1 MAKKNKKLKKVFMFV
16 NVDWFFFS
24 HRLAI
29 AKAARPN
36 QFRMSVYTDLTNSE
50 KSNQKREFDL
60 FQSPISRSSKN
71 KILLILEFLKV
82 FLLILKK
89 KPDLIHAVTIKPIIL
104 LGIISRLTK
113 TPFIGAISGLGP
125 VFSAQTFFSNIRL
138 KIVLLIYRFIF
149 KPKYSTVICQNKHDK
164 KIFID
169 LKIATVS
176 KITISPGSGVDLDRF
191 KPIESHSQKRNVLM
205 ASRILSDKGV
215 YEYCAA
221 AKSLNSGE
229 GNIEFKLAGP
239 IDELS
244 PSAISL
250 KELESLCENS
260 GVEYL
265 GNRNDLNT
273 LLPLASIFVL
283 PSYYAEGMPKVLLEA
298 ASCGIPVIT
307 TNHPGCRD
315 AIINNKTGILIE
327 SRNSKSIELAILKL
341 LNDTDL
347 MIKMGKAGRKL
358 AEKNYDE
365 RKVID
370 LHYHLYRYLTKK
382 AFN

>member
-1 MAKKNKKLKKVFMFV
+1 M
-16 NVDWFFFS
+16 
-24 HRLAI
+24 
-29 AKAARPN
+29 
-36 QFRMSVYTDLTNSE
+36 
-50 KSNQKREFDL
+50 
-60 FQSPISRSSKN
+60 
-71 KILLILEFLKV
+71 
-82 FLLILKK
+82 
-89 KPDLIHAVTIKPIIL
+89 
-104 LGIISRLTK
+104 
-113 TPFIGAISGLGP
+113 
-125 VFSAQTFFSNIRL
+125 
-138 KIVLLIYRFIF
+138 
-149 KPKYSTVICQNKHDK
+149 
-164 KIFID
+164 
-169 LKIATVS
+169 
-176 KITISPGSGVDLDRF
+176 
-191 KPIESHSQKRNVLM
+191 
-205 ASRILSDKGV
+205 
-215 YEYCAA
+215 
-221 AKSLNSGE
+221 
-229 GNIEFKLAGP
+229 
-239 IDELS
+239 
-244 PSAISL
+244 
-250 KELESLCENS
+250 CEDS